1 MDREILGIDH
11 GNRQMKTANTAFL
24 STVTQNKVKPSNLNQ
39 ILEFKGKY
47 YSIGGSREDVDTKV
61 DKTVDDDYYI
71 LTLASLAAELKARG
85 KNQAAVRLATG
96 LPPRWYESQMK
107 AFRKY
112 LGRERELSFRYQGE
126 GFNVFLE
133 GVSVYMQG
141 FAAITDILAE
151 TQGKSCLLVDI
162 GGGTVD
168 GVPIENMR
176 PSGEQPIIDKN
187 GTIKCIS
194 NVNEAL
200 MAEFGEKAKPYIIE
214 TIMRTGTYAGDEA
227 YLRVIRKALNQYTEY
242 IYSLIKKHGYNLHLE
257 KIIFM
262 GGGAAI
268 MQNFGD
274 NEGKDVICIPDIH
287 ANARGYEETLKS
299 IWKAR
304 QNMAG

>member
-24 STVTQNKVKPSNLNQ
+24 STVTQNKVKTSNLSQ

-112 LGRERELSFRYQGE
+112 LGRERELCFRYQGE
-126 GFNVFLE
+126 EFNVYLE

-162 GGGTVD
+162 
-168 GVPIENMR
+168 
-176 PSGEQPIIDKN
+176 
-187 GTIKCIS
+187 
-194 NVNEAL
+194 
-200 MAEFGEKAKPYIIE
+200 
-214 TIMRTGTYAGDEA
+214 
-227 YLRVIRKALNQYTEY
+227 
-242 IYSLIKKHGYNLHLE
+242 
-257 KIIFM
+257 
-262 GGGAAI
+262 
-268 MQNFGD
+268 
-274 NEGKDVICIPDIH
+274 
-287 ANARGYEETLKS
+287 
-299 IWKAR
+299 
-304 QNMAG
+304 

>member
-1 MDREILGIDH
+1 MDREVLGIDH

-24 STVTQNKVKPSNLNQ
+24 STVTPQKVKPSNLSQ
-39 ILEFKGKY
+39 IMEFGGKY
-47 YSIGGSREDVDTKV
+47 YAIGGSREDVNTKV

-71 LTLASLAAELKARG
+71 LTLASMATELKYRG
-85 KNQAAVRLATG
+85 KNEAAVRMATG

-107 AFRKY
+107 TFRKY
-112 LGRERELSFRYQGE
+112 LGRERELNFRYQGE
-126 GFNVFLE
+126 EFHVYLE

-141 FAAITDILAE
+141 FAAIADVMVE
-151 TQGKSCLLVDI
+151 TEGKSCLLVDI

-168 GVPIENMR
+168 GIPIENMR
-176 PSGEQPIIDKN
+176 PSGAPPIIDN
-187 GTIKCIS
+187 YGTIKCIS
-194 NVNEAL
+194 SVNEAL

-214 TIMRTGTYAGDEA
+214 TIMQTGTYSGDEA
-227 YLRVIRKALNQYTEY
+227 YLQVIRRELRRYTDY

-262 GGGAAI
+262 GGGASI

-274 NEGKDVICIPDIH
+274 HTGKDVIFIPDIH